1 VATILFVL
9 FAAIAL
15 HAARAGPLLQLDRA
29 GPQPQ
34 LDLPPL

>member
-1 VATILFVL
+1 VVTIL